1 MCVML
6 LCSSVPSSAL
16 ASPEFEGRGGEEL
29 GHHMAHLLSQAYQH
43 HSAIDRES
51 LCIIPGQQCWILYV
65 DVLVR
70 SDFVACSVVQIHL
83 YSSVAK

>member
-1 MCVML
+1 ML

-43 HSAIDRES
+43 HSAIDREG

-70 SDFVACSVVQIHL
+70 SDFVACMLHARYTYTAQ
-83 YSSVAK
+83 